1 MHRGFWYIGVFMKN
15 IAIREHHLYNK
26 AFSKGKRFV
35 GKYIAVYVL
44 RDLSAER
51 LRREHPQKIY
61 VNRLGLSVSKKLG
74 GAVSRNRAKR
84 LMRAGYD
91 AVKSELRTGNLIVI
105 SPRVSILSAKSTDVA
120 NELAEGFAQLGL
132 YNRRTGEGNKQ

>member
-1 MHRGFWYIGVFMKN
+1 MKN